1 MNLASDILYIRAH
14 ESVAYKGIYTGLQS
28 ASFSLESTKGFIQ
41 IHPIYTEGLTG
52 ASINDPS
59 PIYAPVF
66 QVASKRTK
74 LPTGRILNRFSKDID
89 IIDTTVPMNVRQLF
103 NQLLTVLG
111 TVVAVV
117 FAMPIFIV
125 IVIPVAFLYYIIQ
138 KFYVAT
144 ARQVWQ
150 EAFFYQVPNFLLF
163 RFRYMFKCCF
173 SIR

>member
-1 MNLASDILYIRAH
+1 MVVFVVDYNITSSQVDIGTLYDLSIDCFAC
-14 ESVAYKGIYTGLQS
+14 T
-28 ASFSLESTKGFIQ
+28 LEA
-41 IHPIYTEGLTG
+41 P
-52 ASINDPS
+52 P
-59 PIYAPVF
+59 PVYAPVF

-125 IVIPVAFLYYIIQ
+125 IVIPVAFLYY
-138 KFYVAT
+138 
-144 ARQVWQ
+144 
-150 EAFFYQVPNFLLF
+150 
-163 RFRYMFKCCF
+163 
-173 SIR
+173 